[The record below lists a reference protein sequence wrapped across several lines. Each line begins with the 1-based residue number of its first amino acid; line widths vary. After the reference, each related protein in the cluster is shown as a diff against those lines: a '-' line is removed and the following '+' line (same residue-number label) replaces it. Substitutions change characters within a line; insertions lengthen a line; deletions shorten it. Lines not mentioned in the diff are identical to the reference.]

1 MEFPAFVQIAQLE
14 AFFNVNEYIDGERK
28 KQLSR
33 LTNIPE
39 QQIKVW
45 FQNRRQKK
53 KREVEEMQQQALQ
66 QERMQQARITLMLDL
81 VDQKKLA
88 VGTELF
94 SRYSCVGLHL
104 VLHVRVL
111 TGYAI
116 PNLKPV

>member
-1 MEFPAFVQIAQLE
+1 MFFILEVNVALFLQIAQLE

-66 QERMQQARITLMLDL
+66 QERIQQVRNIIVYQLSVTFQFSHVVNLTLL
-81 VDQKKLA
+81 
-88 VGTELF
+88 
-94 SRYSCVGLHL
+94 
-104 VLHVRVL
+104 
-111 TGYAI
+111 
-116 PNLKPV
+116 

>member
-1 MEFPAFVQIAQLE
+1 MFFILEVNIALFLQIAQLE

-66 QERMQQARITLMLDL
+66 QERIQQVRIIIAYQLP
-81 VDQKKLA
+81 
-88 VGTELF
+88 GTF
-94 SRYSCVGLHL
+94 QFFHIVQYISRRFHSDSYWRSWS
-104 VLHVRVL
+104 
-111 TGYAI
+111 
-116 PNLKPV
+116 

>member
-1 MEFPAFVQIAQLE
+1 M
-14 AFFNVNEYIDGERK
+14 NEYIDGERK

-66 QERMQQARITLMLDL
+66 QERIQQVRIIRRAPTARVGGMVL
-81 VDQKKLA
+81 V
-88 VGTELF
+88 
-94 SRYSCVGLHL
+94 
-104 VLHVRVL
+104 
-111 TGYAI
+111 
-116 PNLKPV
+116 

>member
-1 MEFPAFVQIAQLE
+1 M
-14 AFFNVNEYIDGERK
+14 NEYIDGERK

-66 QERMQQARITLMLDL
+66 QERIQQVRISIYS
-81 VDQKKLA
+81 KLNFSYSNFEDFEHFFTFGAA
-88 VGTELF
+88 VRSMTADFFFQSATFEEKLTCMGFADILLI
-94 SRYSCVGLHL
+94 SRVF
-104 VLHVRVL
+104 
-111 TGYAI
+111 
-116 PNLKPV
+116 

>member
-1 MEFPAFVQIAQLE
+1 MGVRFGISPFVQIAQLE

-66 QERMQQARITLMLDL
+66 QERMQQARIT
-81 VDQKKLA
+81 
-88 VGTELF
+88 
-94 SRYSCVGLHL
+94 
-104 VLHVRVL
+104 
-111 TGYAI
+111 
-116 PNLKPV
+116 

>member
-1 MEFPAFVQIAQLE
+1 MFFILEVNIALFLQIAQLE

-66 QERMQQARITLMLDL
+66 QERIQQVRIIILYQLSVTFQFFHVVYLTLL
-81 VDQKKLA
+81 
-88 VGTELF
+88 
-94 SRYSCVGLHL
+94 
-104 VLHVRVL
+104 
-111 TGYAI
+111 
-116 PNLKPV
+116 

>member
-1 MEFPAFVQIAQLE
+1 MFFILEVNVALFLQIAQLE

-66 QERMQQARITLMLDL
+66 QERIQQVRNIIVYQLSVTF
-81 VDQKKLA
+81 Q
-88 VGTELF
+88 F
-94 SRYSCVGLHL
+94 F
-104 VLHVRVL
+104 HVVYVTPL
-111 TGYAI
+111 
-116 PNLKPV
+116 

>member
-1 MEFPAFVQIAQLE
+1 MFFILEVNVALFLQIAQLE

-66 QERMQQARITLMLDL
+66 QERIQQVRNIIVYQLSVTFQFFHVVYLTLL
-81 VDQKKLA
+81 
-88 VGTELF
+88 
-94 SRYSCVGLHL
+94 
-104 VLHVRVL
+104 
-111 TGYAI
+111 
-116 PNLKPV
+116 